1 MNISSSTSSSTD
13 YSRITGLAT
22 GMDTDAMVK
31 QAVAG
36 DQAKIDSVLQSKQ
49 ILEWQQEAYVDI
61 IKDLKSFQSSYLDIL
76 GTSDTNMMLSTAYNG
91 TKASSTDENVLKV
104 TTLPNAIKADYKIH
118 VDQLASG
125 ATESSN
131 EITDMSEL
139 VGTGSFKI
147 TVSGVSKP
155 FTITTTATTTGTDLL
170 NALKSATNDDK
181 QSILNYVDIN
191 YSELTKKISI
201 TNKQT
206 GDTSTLKIEDV
217 SGNVATD
224 IGLTTT
230 GTVTGLNAIVDFK
243 TLDDVDIAVDK
254 NFNSNSFT
262 IDGMKFDLLKTGD
275 SVVSIKPDATDS
287 VAKIKKF
294 VEAYNTLIEKIN
306 TKITEKKN
314 YDYKPLTDAQ
324 KEEMSE
330 DDISK
335 WETQA
340 KKGLLS
346 RDNTLTN
353 MLSQM
358 RQAIYE
364 TVEGAGLS
372 ISDIGISTTSNY
384 KDGGKLTLDEEKL
397 KSALET
403 RSDQVYK
410 LFTQSSDVSN
420 EKGILQKFKDLFN
433 NNIGTDG
440 TLIKK
445 AGYEDS
451 RWSYNNQLSK
461 SIEEKE
467 NRITRLQDILYDK
480 QTRYYS
486 MFAALEKNMNNL
498 NSQSNWLYSQ
508 LGTA

>member
-36 DQAKIDSVLQSKQ
+36 EQAKIDSVLQSKQ

-91 TKASSTDENVLKV
+91 TKASSTDEDVLKV
-104 TTLPNAIKADYKIH
+104 TTLPNAIKTDYKIH

-131 EITDMSEL
+131 EITDMSAL

-170 NALKSATNDDK
+170 NDLKSATNDDK

-217 SGNVATD
+217 SGTAATD
-224 IGLTTT
+224 LGLTTT
-230 GTVTGLNAIVDFK
+230 GTATGLNAIVDFK

-275 SVVSIKPDATDS
+275 SVVSIKPDATES
-287 VAKIKKF
+287 VDKIKKF

-346 RDNTLTN
+346 RDNNLTN

-384 KDGGKLTLDEEKL
+384 RDGGKLTLDEEKL

-410 LFTQSSDVSN
+410 LFTQSSDVTSK
-420 EKGILQKFKDLFN
+420 KGILQKFKDVFN

-440 TLIKK
+440 LLIKK
-445 AGYEDS
+445 AGYENS